1 MARTTKITR
10 FDSDGFT
17 AHILDTM
24 KQRGTTH
31 EALSA
36 ETGLSLG
43 MVSRMRRDG
52 RRPTADAFLALCHW
66 ANTDPMRFHVLP
78 TAKAKPTGDH
88 CHPFTGLGARA

>member
-10 FDSDGFT
+10 FDAEGFT
-17 AHILDTM
+17 NHILETM
-24 KQRGTTH
+24 KQRGTSH

-43 MVSRMRRDG
+43 LVSRMRSDG

-66 ANTDPMRFHVLP
+66 SNTDPMRFHLLP
-78 TAKAKPTGDH
+78 STQQPATSS
-88 CHPFTGLGARA
+88 PFAGLMR